1 MGRRSRSRSR
11 DKKRR
16 KRSRSRG
23 RDRKRRR
30 SRSRGRDR
38 RRRSRSRGRGGRD
51 RGRGGGGRDSN
62 DPREIARRLNPNV
75 RPEEWDTSQIGTE
88 PQGAPYTIGGDYFP
102 GYYPRNYNPST
113 YKGPPGTWKLCKYC
127 NNVRARK
134 DFSKR
139 QWKAT
144 LQSNVKSTGKC
155 LMCVDNTVEQ
165 ELTNPREFNAAR
177 RREAPPV
184 NREDQRAL
192 EAIDAEAEKEKD
204 HIDGNRVL
212 LVDPD
217 SGTTVI
223 TKDDGEF
230 THEDL
235 AEILIRAGP
244 KAEIETE
251 KFTRKRLNTYY
262 CKTTNMEVHAN
273 AWSKHVLTRRRF
285 HLRRQIQDKRR
296 ARKAEATARAPAGAP
311 PIEPIPREDINKM
324 TEQEFEMAMTNQ
336 KLLFSE
342 FCLICNNRVLQS
354 IWVTHC
360 VGKNHKFKFTQRPM
374 RIARR

>member
-51 RGRGGGGRDSN
+51 RGRGGGRDSN

-88 PQGAPYTIGGDYFP
+88 PQGTPYTIGGDYFP

-144 LQSNVKSTGKC
+144 LQSNVKTTGKC
-155 LMCVDNTVEQ
+155 LMCVD
-165 ELTNPREFNAAR
+165 
-177 RREAPPV
+177 
-184 NREDQRAL
+184 
-192 EAIDAEAEKEKD
+192 
-204 HIDGNRVL
+204 
-212 LVDPD
+212 
-217 SGTTVI
+217 
-223 TKDDGEF
+223 
-230 THEDL
+230 
-235 AEILIRAGP
+235 
-244 KAEIETE
+244 
-251 KFTRKRLNTYY
+251 
-262 CKTTNMEVHAN
+262 
-273 AWSKHVLTRRRF
+273 
-285 HLRRQIQDKRR
+285 
-296 ARKAEATARAPAGAP
+296 
-311 PIEPIPREDINKM
+311 
-324 TEQEFEMAMTNQ
+324 
-336 KLLFSE
+336 
-342 FCLICNNRVLQS
+342 
-354 IWVTHC
+354 
-360 VGKNHKFKFTQRPM
+360 
-374 RIARR
+374 